1 MSFRTLRD
9 RVSRVRQKKV
19 EQVTG
24 PRVAPASRE
33 FALVDMS
40 TRLVD
45 RTMVEDVLPDILGR
59 ALARGWIDPVFQER
73 LLEDP
78 KALLE
83 RYSVF
88 LPNSILVRSER
99 DANSRN
105 RLVVY
110 EVLPGKRPQRLLY
123 LQLVM
128 RAGR

>member
-9 RVSRVRQKKV
+9 RVSRVRQ
-19 EQVTG
+19 QDAG
-24 PRVAPASRE
+24 QGAGHRVAPASRE

-45 RTMVEDVLPDILGR
+45 RDMVEDVLPDILGR
-59 ALARGWIDPVFQER
+59 ALARGWIDPVFQEC
-73 LLEDP
+73 LLKDP

-88 LPNSILVRSER
+88 LPSSILVRSEH
-99 DANSRN
+99 DANRRE

-110 EVLPGKRPQRLLY
+110 EVLPGKKPQRLLY

>member
-1 MSFRTLRD
+1 MSFRTLREK
-9 RVSRVRQKKV
+9 VSRARLANAV
-19 EQVTG
+19 QVVSQRGG
-24 PRVAPASRE
+24 PAKRE

-45 RTMVEDVLPDILGR
+45 LDMVEDRLPDILGR
-59 ALARGWIDPVFQER
+59 ALARGWIDPVFRAQ

-88 LPNSILVRSER
+88 LPSSIMIRPEI
-99 DANSRN
+99 DANARE

-110 EVLPGKRPQRLLY
+110 DVLPGKKPRRLLY